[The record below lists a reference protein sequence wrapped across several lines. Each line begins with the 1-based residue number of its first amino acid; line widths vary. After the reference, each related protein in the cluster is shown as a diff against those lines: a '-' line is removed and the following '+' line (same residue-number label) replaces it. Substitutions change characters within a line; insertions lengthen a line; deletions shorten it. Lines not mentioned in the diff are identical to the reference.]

1 MNYCLLILYMLRFQ
15 WVALQIENLCRLE
28 TESEIKEKL
37 GKLPSGLF
45 KMYSETYR
53 QINMQ
58 EGSSPD
64 IAKMAFAWLMCS
76 IRPLTP
82 EELVSAIEL
91 QLKAQGGSP
100 PSPQFGTDVAALLK
114 TCHNLIVHD
123 TELNVLRFSHLS
135 VREFLDTL
143 DGFRNTNNC
152 IMATTVCLSLL
163 SSPDIQ
169 VGSEN
174 EHVPVARKNILRT
187 GNPFFKYAALFWPTH
202 IENCR
207 ELGVYS
213 GEVKES
219 LQTFL
224 NPAKQHRWCYERWLK
239 YASTSITSLVYTE
252 RKKLLLGAHIDDLK
266 SQPNNPLVAAV
277 SFGYSDIFRA
287 LFGLLDLEI
296 TSIETMLI
304 VASCR
309 GREGIIRMMLDHEGH
324 FNKQRDQVPLEAAIN
339 ARGGKALVEAARFG
353 HEKVVALLLERGA
366 NINSRGGA
374 ALMRAVEKGHMEVIK
389 LLLSKDAD
397 VNAHNGWALEKAA
410 RWGRQEV
417 VKILLD
423 NGANVNIGKGDA
435 LLRAIENGQ
444 EAIAKMLLKAKMDMR
459 TIDGQTLALAAEGGH
474 VEIFKSLLDSGMDIY
489 QKDGEALVK
498 AAGKGHV
505 GIVEML
511 LDRGA
516 DACAEGGLALIRAA
530 AGGHDRI
537 VKMLLSEGA
546 EVDKKSLQRAL
557 EEAARGGSEQSVE
570 MLLGAGANARAWNGL
585 KGNLAPLYNAALGG
599 HEKMV
604 MMLLDAGAEAY
615 GLDLFD
621 IVKHEKNLTIAQA
634 LLEAGA
640 DVNEDDGDT
649 LRNAARANQRDM
661 VEMLLQHGANPL
673 FRARQID
680 QETSRPEY
688 SEVRALIGEARKMWN
703 GPRPP
708 PSSSGSE

>member
-1 MNYCLLILYMLRFQ
+1 LLILYVRFQ
-15 WVALQIENLCRLE
+15 WVALQIENLCRLK

-45 KMYSETYR
+45 KMYSEIYKL
-53 QINMQ
+53 INMQ

-64 IAKMAFAWLMCS
+64 IAKITFAWLMCS
-76 IRPLTP
+76 IRPLAP
-82 EELVSAIEL
+82 EELASAIEL
-91 QLKAQGGSP
+91 QLRAQGGSP
-100 PSPQFGTDVAALLK
+100 PGPQFATDVAALLK
-114 TCHNLIVHD
+114 TCHNLIAHD

-143 DGFRNTNNC
+143 DGFRNTSNC

-163 SSPDIQ
+163 SSPGIQ

-174 EHVPVARKNILRT
+174 GRIPITRRDTSQT
-187 GNPFFKYAALFWPTH
+187 GDPFFRYAALFWPTH
-202 IENCR
+202 IKGCK

-224 NPAKQHRWCYERWLK
+224 NPEKQHRWCYERWLK
-239 YASTSITSLVYTE
+239 YASTSITSLVYAE
-252 RKKLLLGAHIDDLK
+252 RRKLLLGAHIDDLK

-277 SFGYSDIFRA
+277 SFGYSDIFRE
-287 LFGLLDLEI
+287 LFDLLDLEI

-309 GREGIIRMMLDHEGH
+309 GREGIIRVMLDNEGH
-324 FNKQRDQVPLEAAIN
+324 FNKQRDQVSLEAAVN

-353 HEKVVALLLERGA
+353 HEKVVTLLLERGA

-410 RWGRQEV
+410 RWEHEEV
-417 VKILLD
+417 VKMLLD
-423 NGANVNIGKGDA
+423 NGADVNIGKGDA

-530 AGGHDRI
+530 AGGHDQI

-585 KGNLAPLYNAALGG
+585 KGNLAPLYNAALGS

-661 VEMLLQHGANPL
+661 VEMLLRHGANPL
-673 FRARQID
+673 FRAGQID
-680 QETSRPEY
+680 QEISRPEY
-688 SEVRALIGEARKMWN
+688 SEVRTLIGEARKMWN

-708 PSSSGSE
+708 SSSGSE